1 MSKGN
6 KIFASL
12 KNKRFQ
18 WIVLIIAVLI
28 YIFLYIPVSYYIVMP
43 GSAIELDTLVEVE
56 DGYEEQG
63 EFMLTS
69 VSMHSGSI
77 ISIITSKFDSFM
89 EVIPQELV
97 IDEDESTEDFTK
109 RQLQVMDE
117 SQEDAIIAAFSYLEL
132 PIDIQNNG
140 VLVMGIVAN
149 APSKDALKIGD
160 LIVKVDDE
168 FVYSVEDIL
177 SYFDDKEENDV
188 VKIDFIRD
196 DEGKSAEIPLVKL
209 YNSENQD
216 VEDNKVGLGIY
227 PVVKRTV
234 TTTKNIEFK
243 MDDIGGPS
251 AGLMFSLEIIN
262 QMLIDDL
269 TKGYLIAGTGTIN
282 SDGEVGQ
289 IGSPRLKVKT
299 AAEKG
304 AEIFFVPK
312 DNNEWD
318 NNEKESI
325 QANQDLGNPL
335 IIVPVSNLSEAIE
348 YLRRLTEKNI

>member
-1 MSKGN
+1 
-6 KIFASL
+6 
-12 KNKRFQ
+12 
-18 WIVLIIAVLI
+18 
-28 YIFLYIPVSYYIVMP
+28 
-43 GSAIELDTLVEVE
+43 
-56 DGYEEQG
+56 
-63 EFMLTS
+63 
-69 VSMHSGSI
+69 
-77 ISIITSKFDSFM
+77 
-89 EVIPQELV
+89 
-97 IDEDESTEDFTK
+97 
-109 RQLQVMDE
+109 
-117 SQEDAIIAAFSYLEL
+117 
-132 PIDIQNNG
+132 
-140 VLVMGIVAN
+140 
-149 APSKDALKIGD
+149 
-160 LIVKVDDE
+160 
-168 FVYSVEDIL
+168 
-177 SYFDDKEENDV
+177 
-188 VKIDFIRD
+188 
-196 DEGKSAEIPLVKL
+196 
-209 YNSENQD
+209 
-216 VEDNKVGLGIY
+216 
-227 PVVKRTV
+227 
-234 TTTKNIEFK
+234 

-335 IIVPVSNLSEAIE
+335 IIVPVSNLSEAVE